1 MKKSFLSLIEIPLAF
16 SSFLFY
22 KLMKYSIG
30 ILYTAYLYSNQDKSQ
45 QWRILSQETI
55 DSTLSLPVLMTKG
68 PRWNTHAIIGTLG
81 PFSVK
86 ESLEIDI
93 LSPCQSAQSWI
104 AVIYSFPTYKTITSI
119 TSKEFV
125 NQSLSQQ
132 DKWKNLTLARGK
144 YSIGI
149 RYYNRKEAIYL
160 PQIKIDGENYV
171 SPQPVSANINNF
183 YYNLIKRKNFFY
195 LALHYYIFTILKY
208 RKSLPEKFVHS
219 EFLPVGAP
227 DTQFIYNYLLKEAI
241 LEIKIKPEILQ
252 EYHIYL
258 TVYDRCSLPVEFTEI
273 ELETYTTKSSVS
285 NGYYLLRIRPKIET
299 ISVSDH
305 PQFINPEIQDENT
318 LHQKVIL

>member
-1 MKKSFLSLIEIPLAF
+1 MKNSLFLFIEIPLAF
-16 SSFLFY
+16 SSFIFY
-22 KLMKYSIG
+22 KVMKLIIG
-30 ILYTAYLYSNQDKSQ
+30 TLYTAYLYSNQDKSQ

-86 ESLEIDI
+86 ETLEIDI
-93 LSPCQSAQSWI
+93 LSACQSAQSWI
-104 AVIYSFPTYKTITSI
+104 AVIYSFPTYETITSL
-119 TSKEFV
+119 TSKELV
-125 NQSLSQQ
+125 NQPLSQKE
-132 DKWKNLTLARGK
+132 KWRSLTLNSGK

-149 RYYNRKEAIYL
+149 RYYNRKENIYL

-171 SPQPVSANINNF
+171 SPQPVSPKINNF
-183 YYNLIKRKNFFY
+183 YHHLINRQNFFY

-208 RKSLPEKFVHS
+208 RHKLPEKFVHS

-227 DTQFIYNYLLKEAI
+227 DTQFIYNYLLQDAV
-241 LEIKIKPEILQ
+241 LEITIKAEILQ

-273 ELETYTTKSSVS
+273 ETENYITKPLVN
-285 NGYYLLRIRPKIET
+285 NGYYLIRIRPQLET
-299 ISVSDH
+299 ISVVE
-305 PQFINPEIQDENT
+305 NPLNYEIKDQDG
-318 LHQKVIL
+318 LSQKLVIQ